1 MVQQPMVQQPMVQQL
16 MVKKPSVGIPLK
28 VRISRKRK
36 PDSVCSKD
44 VGTVKTGTTDNR
56 SKVKKTKKHDG
67 IISHKDLM
75 IVLEGQ
81 SIGIHNKQRDQRGS
95 QTWNDI
101 IKTGIIHNTR
111 VIDIYVRPKLSIKNS
126 TNSSKGNQLENQLE
140 NQSDNKSNK
149 KKRNSSKCNQLENQL
164 ENQSD
169 NKSNKKK
176 RKEYKGKGRQF
187 LELKTFSQHLA
198 GIRKYFGYK
207 SQGTKSAN
215 DQLLMY
221 GGPYHGKTIKE
232 YWNSLVYSEKQI
244 IANQQFLSNNPTKIY
259 SSAHNFISTITCN
272 SNNYNNSSNSS
283 D

>member
-1 MVQQPMVQQPMVQQL
+1 MAEVISSTNMSTSTTIQQPMVQQPMVQQPMVQQL

-149 KKRNSSKCNQLENQL
+149 KKR
-164 ENQSD
+164 
-169 NKSNKKK
+169 
-176 RKEYKGKGRQF
+176 KEYKGKGRQF